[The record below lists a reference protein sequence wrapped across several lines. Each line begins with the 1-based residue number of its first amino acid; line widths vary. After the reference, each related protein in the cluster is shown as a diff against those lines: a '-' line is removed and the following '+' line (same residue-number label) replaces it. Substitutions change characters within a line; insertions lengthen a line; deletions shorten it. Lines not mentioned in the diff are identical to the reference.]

1 MNASALTV
9 ARSLKAHEV
18 LAALKRAIA
27 ERGIPGHIRS
37 DNGPE
42 FIAGITR
49 QYLSENGIKTLYIE
63 PGSPWQNG
71 HVKSFHNR
79 LRDECLNQEWVPLA
93 GRGPCCHRELAQKVQ
108 SNPPAQPSGIPFPRY
123 VCQILATS

>member
-9 ARSLKAHEV
+9 ARSLKASDV
-18 LAALKRAIA
+18 LAALERAIE

-63 PGSPWQNG
+63 PGSPCKMVMWKASITAC
-71 HVKSFHNR
+71 VMS
-79 LRDECLNQEWVPLA
+79 A
-93 GRGPCCHRELAQKVQ
+93 
-108 SNPPAQPSGIPFPRY
+108 
-123 VCQILATS
+123 